1 MEYQSYSK
9 LEMDTFMFLASQ
21 PLLLYH
27 KQILHIMKTNNQM
40 PSIQK
45 YFQDHSYPN
54 LSGAYL
60 KTKAVVLVKMKSSE
74 ISVSQMYAGILLDYN
89 IHLFVDSAIITT
101 WRSFYM
107 HQG

>member
-45 YFQDHSYPN
+45 YF
-54 LSGAYL
+54 
-60 KTKAVVLVKMKSSE
+60 
-74 ISVSQMYAGILLDYN
+74 
-89 IHLFVDSAIITT
+89 
-101 WRSFYM
+101 R
-107 HQG
+107 